1 MLNTNAF
8 KNPTWHST
16 NNFLK
21 GRFQKC
27 AFQSWKKK
35 TFEAPCK
42 KLSRKKA
49 VGNEICKIM
58 PLCHVLAVSK
68 LSNSPLGFSFCW
80 LWGIFYCSNSF
91 RPIYDRHCSFLHKPF
106 LDSLR
111 WSRTRGGIVSSL
123 YLEKV
128 CNTTIFFTAKP
139 VLEAAACIYFERS
152 LLRLVLKGGY

>member
-1 MLNTNAF
+1 MTFNQL
-8 KNPTWHST
+8 
-16 NNFLK
+16 LK
-21 GRFQKC
+21 RQVSKMCF
-27 AFQSWKKK
+27 SISKKK
-35 TFEAPCK
+35 TYEVPCK

-123 YLEKV
+123 SPS
-128 CNTTIFFTAKP
+128 IKP
-139 VLEAAACIYFERS
+139 SLYCLFEPIK
-152 LLRLVLKGGY
+152 LLLVY